1 MPENSL
7 QCCQSNGSLSS
18 SKDEAQPLNNND
30 IVPETVK
37 SQYVFPK
44 RQKVDLEFN
53 NVTFSS
59 SSWSVTKFQKG
70 MCLLMVI
77 YCKLGT
83 LFLW

>member
-1 MPENSL
+1 MPEKSL

-18 SKDEAQPLNNND
+18 AKEEAQPLNNNND
-30 IVPETVK
+30 IVQETLK

-70 MCLLMVI
+70 ECIFVVN
-77 YCKLGT
+77 
-83 LFLW
+83 